1 MVADSRQVIPDWS
14 SAKTCPGKVIFRAE
28 KRNPAY
34 VEPSATKGIISYTE
48 RLMERIRNFC
58 IIAHVDHGKST
69 LADRMLQ
76 MTHTIA
82 DRDMTAQVL
91 DTMDLER
98 EKGVTIKASAVRMI
112 YNAKDGQDYE
122 FNLIDTP
129 GHVDFNY
136 EVSRALYACE
146 GAVLVVDATQGI
158 EAQTL
163 ANLYLALDANL
174 VIIPVINK
182 IDLQSADVEGV
193 KRDLKILLGVED
205 EEIIPISAKTGF
217 GVEEVLEAIVAKI
230 PAPIRSEDKPL
241 RALIFDSHYDAYKGV
256 IAYVRVFDGSL
267 TANDKVVMMA
277 TGTKIVPVEIG
288 IFSPNLLP
296 IDKLSAGD
304 VGYIATGLKTVS
316 ECRVG
321 DTITNAAKPADAPL
335 PGYRKAKPMVFAG
348 VYPVEGEDFPDLKEA
363 LEKLQLNDASLTFEP
378 ESSEALNFGFRCGF
392 LGLFHME
399 IIQERIE
406 REYDLDVVFTA
417 PSVEYKV
424 DLTDGSTIMI
434 DSPADLP
441 DEGRIKEIYEPWMSL
456 QIFSPTEYYGVIME
470 MVRKRRGIYI
480 NQEYPAANRVQLNFE
495 IPLSEIIVD
504 FFDLLKSNTH
514 GYASMDYQFLEYR
527 AGDLVKLQILLN
539 EEPVDALTAI
549 VHSQDAYHKGQALVS
564 KLKEIIPQQLFTI
577 PIQAYAEGRVIS
589 RANVKALRKDVLAKC
604 YGGDITRK
612 KKLLEKQKRGK
623 KRMKMVGSV
632 EIPQEA
638 FMAILR
644 LEN

>member
-1 MVADSRQVIPDWS
+1 M
-14 SAKTCPGKVIFRAE
+14 E
-28 KRNPAY
+28 K
-34 VEPSATKGIISYTE
+34 
-48 RLMERIRNFC
+48 IRNFC

-76 MTHTIA
+76 MTGTIS
-82 DRDMTAQVL
+82 DREMTEQVL
-91 DTMDLER
+91 DSMDLER
-98 EKGVTIKASAVRMI
+98 EKGVTIKASAVRMV
-112 YNAKDGQDYE
+112 YTAADGTPYE

-129 GHVDFNY
+129 GHVDFSY

-146 GAVLVVDATQGI
+146 GAILVVDATQGI

-174 VIIPVINK
+174 TIIPVLNK
-182 IDLQSADVEGV
+182 VDLPSADVEGV
-193 KRDLKILLGVED
+193 TRDLIQLLGVEP
-205 EEIIPISAKTGF
+205 EEILTISAKTGL
-217 GVEEVLEAIVAKI
+217 GVDKVLEAIAERVPPPEVDK
-230 PAPIRSEDKPL
+230 EKPL
-241 RALIFDSHYDAYKGV
+241 RALIFDSHYDSYKGV
-256 IAYVRVFDGSL
+256 IAYTRVFDG
-267 TANDKVVMMA
+267 VVNASDRILMMA
-277 TGTKIVPVEIG
+277 NGVKVTPVEVG
-288 IFSPNLLP
+288 IFAPGLVP
-296 IDKLSAGD
+296 TGKLEAGD

-321 DTITNAAKPADAPL
+321 DTITLANKPADEPL
-335 PGYRKAKPMVFAG
+335 PGYQHAKPMVFAG
-348 VYPVEGEDFPDLKEA
+348 VYPADGDDYGSLKEA

-406 REYDLDVVFTA
+406 REYDLNVVFTA

-424 DLTDGSTIMI
+424 DLVDGKSIII

-441 DEGRIKEIYEPWMSL
+441 DMGEVKEIFEPWMML
-456 QIFSPTEYYGVIME
+456 EIFTPTDYYGVVME
-470 MVRKRRGIYI
+470 LVKKRRGIFVS
-480 NQEYPAANRVQLNFE
+480 QEYPAANRVQLNYE

-504 FFDLLKSNTH
+504 FFDLLKSSTR

-527 AGDLVKLQILLN
+527 AGNLVKLEILLN

-549 VHSQDAYHKGQALVS
+549 VHKQDAYHKGQALVS
-564 KLKEIIPQQLFTI
+564 KLKEIIPRQMFTI
-577 PIQAYAEGRVIS
+577 PVQAYSEGRVIS

-612 KKLLEKQKRGK
+612 KKLLEKQKKGK

-632 EIPQEA
+632 ELPQEA

-644 LEN
+644 LDN